1 MPVNKKQNTTP
12 PLAEE
17 AAQKTEAA
25 PVMFSPET
33 FHEHLRGEIR
43 QATRLV
49 MEEIMQ
55 EELTQFVG
63 AKWGEITPNR
73 RGYRNGYYQRD
84 LATTNGVIEDM
95 NVPRDREGEF
105 HSQAFERY
113 CRYEPQVA
121 EGLTQM
127 FVSGT
132 STTKVGEVA
141 KTLMGVTPSASSV
154 SRLNQSL
161 TEQYEQW
168 RKRSFQHHYRVI
180 YVDGVYFTVRHGDKC
195 DSTVILTA
203 LGVDQEGKREILAL
217 RACAEES
224 KDGWGC
230 LLHDLR
236 ARGVQQ
242 VDLIVTDGHEGI
254 LSALREQF
262 PATPRQR
269 CIVHKQRN
277 VMNAISKRE
286 REQVAEELSAIWRQA
301 TKEEARL
308 NFAAF
313 QAKYQKRYPEAIH
326 TLREDEEH
334 LFTFYDFP
342 ARMDRYIRTTNAI
355 ESFFSNVRQRT
366 DTIDAFTTETSCIT
380 IVWSVMQDIKL
391 PKIPID

>member
-1 MPVNKKQNTTP
+1 
-12 PLAEE
+12 
-17 AAQKTEAA
+17 
-25 PVMFSPET
+25 
-33 FHEHLRGEIR
+33 
-43 QATRLV
+43 
-49 MEEIMQ
+49 
-55 EELTQFVG
+55 
-63 AKWGEITPNR
+63 
-73 RGYRNGYYQRD
+73 
-84 LATTNGVIEDM
+84 M